1 MEGSVEVHKV
11 IICAICSTV
20 FFFTSGGGVDDMLV
34 RLSLVEEIIKN
45 ANLMCISFSVKHP
58 QTFGKS

>member
-1 MEGSVEVHKV
+1 MEGSVDVYKV
-11 IICAICSTV
+11 IICAIYSTV
-20 FFFTSGGGVDDMLV
+20 FFFTSGGGVGDMLV
-34 RLSLVEEIIKN
+34 RLSLVEEIIKD